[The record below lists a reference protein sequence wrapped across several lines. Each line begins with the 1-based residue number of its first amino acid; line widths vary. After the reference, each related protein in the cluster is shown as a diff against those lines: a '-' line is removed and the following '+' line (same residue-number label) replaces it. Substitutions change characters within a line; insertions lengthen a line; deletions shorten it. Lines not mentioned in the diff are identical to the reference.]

1 VQVGGTITF
10 LKGSDPLG
18 YDPINL
24 TAATGADGPTSMAV
38 YGELVYSDPADGQ
51 VKPQMAD
58 SLTSTDG
65 LVWNLKLRPNVK
77 FTDGTLYDDNAV
89 KFNWLRLQDPNNH
102 ASRASQANTIQAMD
116 VVDPLN
122 LKITLKAKNAIFP
135 QTVALIPYVASPT
148 AIQAQGATAYNSN

>member
-1 VQVGGTITF
+1 GITNVTSAPTTQKPADVQVGGTITF

-24 TAATGADGPTSMAV
+24 NAATGADAPTSYAV
-38 YGELVYSDPADGQ
+38 YGALVYSDPADGQ

-58 SLTSTDG
+58 SLTSTDAV
-65 LVWNLKLRPNVK
+65 VWNLKLRPNVK
-77 FTDGTLYDDNAV
+77 FTDGTVYDANAV
-89 KFNWLRLQDPNNH
+89 KFNWARLQDPNNH
-102 ASRASQANTIQAMD
+102 AQRASQANTIASMD

-135 QTVALIPYVASPT
+135 QTVA
-148 AIQAQGATAYNSN
+148 